1 MLKIYI
7 NKTIDDNFIKLV
19 NNILNSYERKINIIQ
34 KNNVLKNKNI
44 NNEDFLKN
52 EIIKLEDSIKSLN
65 EINLEKT
72 RDINILEK
80 ENFSDNNIQYINKL
94 EKRYFSF
101 LNDIEIIE
109 KNNFFINYLNDYK
122 TNVEQLKQE
131 KILKDL
137 NFLLKILEQKF
148 ENLNNSN
155 FFQNIP
161 KVNDYISKK
170 SNANSNLEDK
180 LYIENFIKVNKNKI
194 FNEEDFI
201 KISLI
206 FNKFE
211 NIIKDGLKNNSISFE
226 DYNKPNQLIEKYIQL
241 IEKEEYY
248 SKKLL
253 DKNNKI
259 EKYHEVH
266 NFMNTLNKYI
276 LDNITPIK
284 LEVYK
289 SNVLLMKE
297 LKKFSNYFKSVGV
310 KESLIEIVNQS
321 FQKYEKNIKEK
332 VKSDFNDLKNIHLET
347 FEEKIEKAIDNVFN
361 NIHSTNGVGLHAD
374 IYSMNKIGLHNNIH
388 SLNEINLHDKIN
400 NLENSNYKKNES
412 FEEVKDNTI
421 FYNKNLE
428 KIEKKEE
435 IQEINYI

>member
-34 KNNVLKNKNI
+34 KNNILKDKNL

-266 NFMNTLNKYI
+266 NFMNTLNKSI

-297 LKKFSNYFKSVGV
+297 LKNFSNYFKSVGV
-310 KESLIEIVNQS
+310 KEKLIETVNQS
-321 FQKYEKNIKEK
+321 FQEYEKNIKEK
-332 VKSDFNDLKNIHLET
+332 IKGDFNDLKNIHLET

>member
-34 KNNVLKNKNI
+34 KNNILKNKNL

-259 EKYHEVH
+259 EKYHEIH

-297 LKKFSNYFKSVGV
+297 LKNFSNYFKSVGV
-310 KESLIEIVNQS
+310 KESLIETVNKS
-321 FQKYEKNIKEK
+321 FQEYEKNIKEK
-332 VKSDFNDLKNIHLET
+332 IKGDFNDLKNIHLET
-347 FEEKIEKAIDNVFN
+347 FEDKIEKAIDNVFN
-361 NIHSTNGVGLHAD
+361 NIHSSNGVGLHAD
-374 IYSMNKIGLHNNIH
+374 IYSMN
-388 SLNEINLHDKIN
+388 EIKLHDKIN

-412 FEEVKDNTI
+412 FKEVKDNTI